1 MKKIMAILLVLA
13 MVIAVAPAAFA
24 ARPTAIDEGTHESLK
39 AGLYEFTPEQGGTLK
54 WEIIEC
60 WFCQEDGNWVDHTR
74 DLDGEDGYIANGLF
88 EMEVFYEPIAAK
100 SGEVLC
106 DADFIEAIP
115 FELKTDCEITLELTF
130 VANDGGD
137 EGGSDGDNDDYAE
150 GSVFNPATIPGDNWN
165 ITLEAPYFYSY
176 YAVEGGILNVTVSG
190 MSGEDDSLT
199 ISDDNGARPDDN
211 AVAWSADENGQ
222 YVVSAYVNADETVKI
237 CVNCW
242 SGADVSISISFVPG
256 EQEGGDDNDN
266 NNGNDQGAQLPT
278 VNPVEAPELADGLE
292 WDVVDGADETIETA
306 VLGEDGYY
314 HLNSATGP
322 VLFIDLQA
330 AEDLDLVTAFR
341 NNKDIYDAYKAA
353 VPSGIFALDEQW
365 IEILQDTNMVGAIA
379 WSLWLD
385 LPYEDTWMAMCVY
398 SESITTIESE
408 GDDAGDIDGSGDNG
422 EIKDDVNVVPSTAD
436 NSAVMMSMIIMVMAT
451 AGAAVVLVNKKKFA

>member
-1 MKKIMAILLVLA
+1 MKKILAILLVVA

-24 ARPTAIDEGTHESLK
+24 AESDLGLDGNNLGAGTYSYTAGQ
-39 AGLYEFTPEQGGTLK
+39 AGTLYY
-54 WEIIEC
+54 EITYYD
-60 WFCQEDGNWVDHTR
+60 FDYGNGLTGVDNLDYIQADISCGYFYISVNGTK
-74 DLDGEDGYIANGLF
+74 LDGYYGTIEVAEGDTVSFELWYDGPQLDVTLNLSYDGY
-88 EMEVFYEPIAAK
+88 
-100 SGEVLC
+100 VL
-106 DADFIEAIP
+106 A
-115 FELKTDCEITLELTF
+115 
-130 VANDGGD
+130 GGD
-137 EGGSDGDNDDYAE
+137 EGGSDDYAE
-150 GSVFNPATIPGDNWN
+150 GSVFNPATIPSDSWN
-165 ITLEAPYFYSY
+165 ITLEAPYYYSY
-176 YAVEGGILNVTVSG
+176 TATENGTLTVTVSG
-190 MSGEDDSLT
+190 MGAEDYLMIYDSEST
-199 ISDDNGARPDDN
+199 IKGDDA
-211 AVAWSADENGQ
+211 AAWEPNDEGKHIA
-222 YVVSAYVNADETVKI
+222 SAYISADETVKI
-237 CVNCW
+237 GVLCNA
-242 SGADVSISISFVPG
+242 SADVSISISFVPG
-256 EQEGGDDNDN
+256 EQEGGDDN
-266 NNGNDQGAQLPT
+266 NDQGAQLPT

-330 AEDLDLVTAFR
+330 AEDLELVDAFR

-353 VPSGIFALDEQW
+353 APSGIFALDEQW

-408 GDDAGDIDGSGDNG
+408 GDDAGDIDGSGDKG